1 MHFWAECEK
10 CLILINF
17 SFCDLPENALFLC
30 PAHFSFFKNLFWT
43 CWKSGMLWEEK
54 PSWKI
59 QMKFFRCI
67 VIYLIIVKMFRETL
81 LSWWSP
87 YLIVKMYSHSSI
99 LKNQHSYVLKVTLEA
114 EFLRD
119 DCVHIKYLKEKVKH
133 FYIYE

>member
-1 MHFWAECEK
+1 MRGET
-10 CLILINF
+10 ILENSNEIF
-17 SFCDLPENALFLC
+17 SVHCYY
-30 PAHFSFFKNLFWT
+30 
-43 CWKSGMLWEEK
+43 
-54 PSWKI
+54 
-59 QMKFFRCI
+59 
-67 VIYLIIVKMFRETL
+67 YLIIVKMFRETL